1 MKPSGDEKED
11 RVLCICGKDSK
22 FGEMA
27 SCEIC
32 AGWFHFQ
39 CLGYKENVGLLDDR
53 SFVCCFCMASKTV
66 SLMREVE
73 QLRKEVQELRG
84 KLAGKE
90 EESDLDEKNAQHGDR
105 VKHPSEA
112 TVHQSEASFSKVV
125 KRKKKPGKAS
135 TPTSQV
141 PQQQEKTCSPE
152 PERSEKRKVGKQSVE
167 VKGRQLSQECSAS
180 SKPEKKLV
188 ARRKLWGTK
197 RVTTEEV
204 VKAYLVSR
212 VPEAEPL
219 EVSRVFKSE
228 EGRYRWWFWLV
239 GDECVLELVDE
250 GNFGEY
256 WKVERISPRI
266 SSGANV
272 ESLGA
277 RQGVV

>member
-1 MKPSGDEKED
+1 
-11 RVLCICGKDSK
+11 
-22 FGEMA
+22 
-27 SCEIC
+27 
-32 AGWFHFQ
+32 
-39 CLGYKENVGLLDDR
+39 
-53 SFVCCFCMASKTV
+53 MASKTV

-105 VKHPSEA
+105 VKHPSES
-112 TVHQSEASFSKVV
+112 TVHQSEASFSKV
-125 KRKKKPGKAS
+125 KRKKKPGRAS

-141 PQQQEKTCSPE
+141 PQPWEKTCSPE

-188 ARRKLWGTK
+188 GRRKLWGTK
-197 RVTTEEV
+197 RVTTEKV

-256 WKVERISPRI
+256 WKVERFSPRI

-272 ESLGA
+272 ESVGA